1 MIRYFYLSSFTLF
14 CSLVVEAQSV
24 SGTVVD
30 HSNNEALVGAIVMSS
45 FDTTITNESGRFYLN
60 AILPM
65 DIQIRYLGYEELIV
79 TIKKSGSII
88 GLKPSSTELGTV
100 IVSAGATSQSI
111 YTSPTSIGVIDTKL
125 LQRDAPFTTTSAINR
140 TPGILMQSG
149 TLNTNRLTIRGIG
162 SRSLYGTNKVKAY
175 YDEIPLTDGS
185 GNSTI
190 EDIDQNFI
198 DRMEIIKGPNSST
211 YGAGLGGVVRLFSHR
226 PEPLQTSLNV
236 DQTVGS
242 FGMSRFS
249 IRADHND
256 GKNQITIGLTDL
268 LSEGFRD
275 NSNYNRK
282 QAGITARIQIS
293 EKTSISTLAQYTWLK
308 AYIPSSINED
318 DYLNAPEKAAFTWG
332 QAQGY
337 EQYNKGLLGITLN
350 QQFDNSSDLKVSVFG
365 KFRDA
370 YEPRPF
376 NILTENT
383 QTIGT
388 RAVYSKEWE
397 VFKLH
402 VGTELFRDNYQWSTF
417 ENNYTAD
424 SNGSVE
430 GALLSENQE
439 TRTYQN
445 VFFES
450 NYALTNTISVSAGL
464 NYNHT
469 AYDLIAK
476 YWTNGNNNSG
486 TYSFDPVL
494 SPKLGINYQKELFSL
509 FGNIS
514 HGFSPPSLEETLYP
528 DGQINPNIK
537 PESGWNYELG
547 TRGQKGGFRYDLVV
561 YYMEI
566 KNLLVAQRTA
576 EDAYVGV
583 NAGVNNHF
591 GVDLM
596 MNYTL
601 EINQNYQ
608 FNTFFSGSWMH
619 YEFGEFT
626 NDGNSYDG
634 NQLTGV
640 PQWIFNG
647 GFELMSPKGFYGNIN
662 ANYTGE
668 IPMNDANSLYSSD
681 YFILRTRIGYLL
693 PIKQLEIDLYLGAD
707 NLTDTHYAS
716 MILINATGFGG
727 AAPRYYYPGNPRSFY
742 TGVRVKYRF

>member
-1 MIRYFYLSSFTLF
+1 MTRYLQAIVFVFFSTLSLYGQTI
-14 CSLVVEAQSV
+14 A
-24 SGTVVD
+24 GKVVD
-30 HSNNEALVGAIVMSS
+30 LTNNEALIGAVVISQS
-45 FDTTITNESGRFYLN
+45 DTAITDESGRFQLN
-60 AILPM
+60 TTLPLEV
-65 DIQIRYLGYEELIV
+65 QIRYIGYELTEV
-79 TIKKSGSII
+79 TLSKTGSVI
-88 GLKPSSTELGTV
+88 GLKASSTELGSV
-100 IVSAGATSQSI
+100 IVSAGASSQTI
-111 YTSPTSIGVIDTKL
+111 YTSPTSISVIDTKL
-125 LQRDAPFTTTSAINR
+125 LQRDAPFTTTAALNR
-140 TPGILMQSG
+140 TPGVLMQSG

-198 DRMEIIKGPNSST
+198 DRMEIIKGPNSSI

-226 PEPLQTSLNV
+226 AEPMQTSLDV
-236 DQTVGS
+236 SQTVGS

-256 GKNQITIGLTDL
+256 GKNQITLGVTDL

-282 QAGITARIQIS
+282 QAGMTARTEIN
-293 EKTSISTLAQYTWLK
+293 EKTSISTIAQYTWLK
-308 AYIPSSINED
+308 AYIPSSINEQ
-318 DYLNAPEKAAFTWG
+318 DYLNSPEKAAFTWG

-337 EQYNKGLLGITLN
+337 EQYNKGLVGLTLN
-350 QQFDNSSDLKVSVFG
+350 QRFNQSSDLKVSVFG
-365 KFRDA
+365 KYRDA

-376 NILTENT
+376 NILAENT

-388 RAVYSKEWE
+388 RAIYSKEWKT
-397 VFKLH
+397 FKIHL
-402 VGTELFRDNYQWSTF
+402 GTELFRDNYQWSTF

-424 SNGSVE
+424 TNGSVE
-430 GALLSENQE
+430 GALLTENKE
-439 TRTYQN
+439 IRTYQN
-445 VFFES
+445 VFWES
-450 NYALTNTISVSAGL
+450 SYSLTKAITVSGGL
-464 NYNHT
+464 NFNHT
-469 AYDLIAK
+469 AYDLSNEYDI
-476 YWTNGNNNSG
+476 NGNYTSG
-486 TYSFDPVL
+486 SYSFDPVL
-494 SPKLGINYQKELFSL
+494 SPKLGINYQHELFSL

-528 DGQINPNIK
+528 DGQINPNIQ

-547 TRGQKGGFRYDLVV
+547 TRGQKGGFKYDLVG

-591 GVDLM
+591 GVDLL
-596 MNYTL
+596 MNYSID
-601 EINQNYQ
+601 INSNYQ
-608 FNTFFSGSWMH
+608 LNAFFSSSWMH

-626 NDGNSYDG
+626 NDDIRYDG

-640 PQWIFNG
+640 PQWIING
-647 GFELMSPKGFYGNIN
+647 GFELLSAKGFYGNIN

-668 IPMNDANSLYSSD
+668 MPMDDANSLYSSD
-681 YFILRTRIGYLL
+681 YFLLRSRIGYLI
-693 PIKQLEIDLYLGAD
+693 PIKRLDIDLYLGAD
-707 NLTDTHYAS
+707 NLTSTHYAS

-727 AAPRYYYPGNPRSFY
+727 AAPRYYYPGNPRSLY
-742 TGVRVKYRF
+742 SGIKLKYKF